1 MVRKRGVNFGR
12 VQSYALLGVSPLAGK
27 VDWSTML

>member
-12 VQSYALLGVSPLAGK
+12 VQSYTLLGFYPLAGK